1 VSSSA
6 GERRTKPV
14 LRRGAAAGLLASAL
28 VVAATAVVVLLATAG
43 GGGGGGYQVRAIFT
57 YAANISIG
65 ENVKIAGVPV
75 GTVGEVT
82 ATPQGLAAVSLHISN
97 PGFQEFRKGAT
108 CRVRPQSFLGEK
120 YVECVPVQP
129 HTEGQPLPPAIPA
142 IPQGHEGAGEHLI
155 PVSDTES
162 PTEVDQLQDI
172 TREPESQLLRIVL
185 NELGAT
191 FATRGPELRKL
202 IIRANPGLRELDKVL
217 KIFRE
222 QNHVLANLAEE
233 GDKALAPLAAN
244 RGHIVDFIDKSNT
257 LAQATTRHLQ
267 ALESDLA
274 QFPAFFKQF
283 RPAIERLGR
292 FGEQALPTFTNLDV
306 AAEPLGKAFE
316 ELGPFSKSSDEYFTS
331 LGETGK
337 RTGPALKA
345 VVPLLNELETLGGAA
360 KPFAG
365 NAAKLFTS
373 LKTTGGIE
381 RLLDFIFLGT
391 GATNGYDS
399 LGHFLRAEILGSI
412 CVSYKISSPN
422 CPAKFAAGKQEAEAS
437 ATGTSATAAKY
448 SGMSI
453 RMARTLA
460 VLEGATPQEAIAAF
474 PGEGT
479 AGSGTSSA
487 QTSKPVGGT
496 ASGTTY
502 YAPGAEDPAIS
513 ERLLEYLLGS

>member
-1 VSSSA
+1 MSGSA
-6 GERRTKPV
+6 GERTPV
-14 LRRGAAAGLLASAL
+14 RKRGAAGLLASAL
-28 VVAATAVVVLLATAG
+28 VVAATVLVVLLATAG
-43 GGGGGGYQVRAIFT
+43 GGGGGGYHVRALFT

-82 ATPQGLAAVSLHISN
+82 ATPQGLAAVSLSITN

-108 CRVRPQSFLGEK
+108 CSVRPQSFLGEK

-129 HTEGQPLPPAIPA
+129 YPEGKEPPLIPA
-142 IPQGHEGAGEHLI
+142 ISQGHEGAGEHLI
-155 PVSDTES
+155 PVADTTS

-172 TREPESQLLRIVL
+172 TRQPESQMLRLLL

-191 FATRGPELRKL
+191 FTTRGLELRKL
-202 IIRANPGLRELDKVL
+202 IDRANPGLRELDKVL

-233 GDKALAPLAAN
+233 GDRALAPLAAN

-257 LAQATTRHLQ
+257 LAKATARHLQ
-267 ALESDLA
+267 ALEADLS

-292 FGEQALPTFTNLDV
+292 FGEQAFPTFANLDV
-306 AAEPLGKAFE
+306 AAEPLGKAFKQ
-316 ELGPFSKSSDEYFTS
+316 LGPFSKSSDEYFTS

-345 VVPLLNELETLGGAA
+345 IVPLLDQLRSLGGAA

-365 NAAKLFTS
+365 NVAKL
-373 LKTTGGIE
+373 LAGKKGLQGTGGIE

-399 LGHFLRAEILGSI
+399 LGHFLRAEILGDK
-412 CVSYKISSPN
+412 CVSYVTTKVQAT
-422 CPAKFAAGKQEAEAS
+422 CPAKFAAAEEAEEKAS
-437 ATGTSATAAKY
+437 ATGASARASRY
-448 SGMSI
+448 SDMSV

-460 VLEGATPQEAIAAF
+460 VLEGATPQEAIAQF
-474 PGEGT
+474 PESEG
-479 AGSGTSSA
+479 AAPGS
-487 QTSKPVGGT
+487 TSKPVGGT